1 MRRHGCE
8 SRVSGVN
15 EWDESQ
21 PYRVF
26 VDESEVSG
34 YSITAVYVRPQDVH
48 KIRTVLRKHLRSGQR
63 SIHFTKE
70 RPEVRK
76 AVIADIAKM
85 PIKAE
90 LYKVA
95 EKHREAR
102 SICLQALAETLRD
115 GKCQQLVL
123 DQNDSVCQSDRRV
136 LRSALGPGWSGTYDH
151 FHDHEEALL
160 WLPDAI
166 SWCWNKGGN
175 WRARL
180 SEMDLKIVPLAR

>member
-1 MRRHGCE
+1 M
-8 SRVSGVN
+8 
-15 EWDESQ
+15 
-21 PYRVF
+21 F

-70 RPEVRK
+70 RPQVCK

-85 PIKAE
+85 SIKAE
-90 LYKVA
+90 LYKIA

-102 SICLQALAETLRD
+102 SICLQALAGTLRD

-151 FHDHEEALL
+151 LHDNQEALL

-166 SWCWNKGGN
+166 SWCWNKGGA
-175 WRARL
+175 WRAML
-180 SEMDLKIVPLAR
+180 SDIDLKIVPLVR

>member
-1 MRRHGCE
+1 MN
-8 SRVSGVN
+8 S
-15 EWDESQ
+15 WDESQ

-34 YSITAVYVRPQDVH
+34 YSITAVYARPQDVH
-48 KIRTVLRKHLRSGQR
+48 KIRTMLRKHLRSGQR

-85 PIKAE
+85 SIKAE

-102 SICLQALAETLRD
+102 SICLQALAEVLQD

-123 DQNDSVCQSDRRV
+123 EQNDSLCDSDRRV
-136 LRSALGPGWSGTYDH
+136 LREALGSSWSGTYDH
-151 FHDHEEALL
+151 LRAYQEPLL

-166 SWCWNKGGN
+166 SWCWNKGGA

-180 SEMDLKIVPLAR
+180 SDIDLKIVSLAR

>member
-1 MRRHGCE
+1 MNG
-8 SRVSGVN
+8 
-15 EWDESQ
+15 WDASQ

-180 SEMDLKIVPLAR
+180 SDIDLKIVSLAR

>member
-1 MRRHGCE
+1 MNG
-8 SRVSGVN
+8 
-15 EWDESQ
+15 WDESQ

-70 RPEVRK
+70 RPQVCK

-85 PIKAE
+85 SIKAE

-102 SICLQALAETLRD
+102 SICLQALAGTLRD

-136 LRSALGPGWSGTYDH
+136 LRSALGPGWSGTYDPVSYTH
-151 FHDHEEALL
+151 LT
-160 WLPDAI
+160 LPTI
-166 SWCWNKGGN
+166 CS
-175 WRARL
+175 
-180 SEMDLKIVPLAR
+180 V